1 MFSLA
6 VDCKSFTSFQE
17 LIPLLG
23 LGEMHTVPMDNA
35 VWLEKAG
42 KPLQNLQLYKEL
54 AWCNLLHCKG
64 SHLTRI
70 SNISYFEF

>member
-6 VDCKSFTSFQE
+6 IDCKSFTSFQE
-17 LIPLLG
+17 FIPLLG
-23 LGEMHTVPMDNA
+23 LAERHIVLMDNA
-35 VWLEKAG
+35 VQLEKAG
-42 KPLQNLQLYKEL
+42 KPLQNLQVYKEL
-54 AWCNLLHCKG
+54 AWCNLVHSKG